1 MSEEAVSSALVQEVD
16 HEEHPVYFVSRTLH
30 AAETRYQMIEKVALA
45 LVLTARRMRPYF
57 QNHEITVRTN
67 YPIYKILS
75 KPGLAGRMIGWSV
88 ELSKFDIRYEP
99 RGAIKSQCLADFATE
114 LPKNSETSAKW
125 VLYVD
130 GSSSKTAC
138 GAGVVLEGPEDLLVE
153 QALQFSFKATN
164 NQAEYET
171 ILAGLNLANDLG
183 AREVTCKSDSQ
194 LVVSQIKGEFEV
206 KEPLLQRY
214 YHTVS
219 NAIAKF
225 DKVVVEHIP
234 RQENERADALSRLAS
249 SKKQN
254 HHRSVVQM
262 RLPQPSVGDAECMGS
277 RCDYHNQPNLQS
289 FFLCKYRLR
298 RRIWK
303 WG

>member
-1 MSEEAVSSALVQEVD
+1 MLRKSSKFSWKGDCEQIFGQLKTFLSSPAVIKKPRLDLPIVVYLAVSEEAVSSALVQEVD

-99 RGAIKSQCLADFATE
+99 RGAIKSQCLADFAAE

-138 GAGVVLEGPEDLLVE
+138 GAGVVLEGLGDLLIE
-153 QALQFSFKATN
+153 QAL
-164 NQAEYET
+164 
-171 ILAGLNLANDLG
+171 
-183 AREVTCKSDSQ
+183 
-194 LVVSQIKGEFEV
+194 
-206 KEPLLQRY
+206 
-214 YHTVS
+214 
-219 NAIAKF
+219 
-225 DKVVVEHIP
+225 
-234 RQENERADALSRLAS
+234 
-249 SKKQN
+249 
-254 HHRSVVQM
+254 
-262 RLPQPSVGDAECMGS
+262 
-277 RCDYHNQPNLQS
+277 
-289 FFLCKYRLR
+289 
-298 RRIWK
+298 
-303 WG
+303 